1 MERDTVKQIILEYQ
15 QLVANLKLVERESEL
30 SESLNYVLV
39 GLRRAGK
46 SYLLYQQ
53 VQKLLALGHS
63 AEEILYFNFEDDRLE
78 NLSLSD
84 LDLLKTCYEELFSH
98 QPIFFLDEIQNV
110 EGWEHFARRLAD
122 QKYSVYITGS
132 NSRML
137 SMEIAGTLGGRY
149 MVQHVHPYS
158 FGEFL
163 KASGI
168 SLGENWEL
176 SPTRNDVV
184 RNFDTYLRYGGLPEL
199 VQIEPRLKRAW
210 LSNLYNKIFF
220 GDMLMRHQVRNALA
234 LKLLIRKLAESVK
247 QPCSFNR
254 LAQIVS
260 SAGTKTR
267 VETVIDYL
275 EYAKEGCLIF
285 EVENYAAKIAEK
297 ASNKKYYFADTGV
310 LNLFLLDPETSLLEN
325 LVAVRLHSLFD
336 DVCFF
341 QSGFEVDFYLWE
353 REIAFQVAWSLKDSD
368 TRKREVEALKKLA
381 ARHPVKRMLIV
392 TNDESGTI
400 ECEPCAI
407 EVVPAWKFLLTDF

>member
-1 MERDTVKQIILEYQ
+1 M
-15 QLVANLKLVERESEL
+15 
-30 SESLNYVLV
+30 V
-39 GLRRAGK
+39 GLRCVGK

-78 NLSLSD
+78 NLSLAD
-84 LDLLKTCYEELFSH
+84 LDLLKTCYEELFSY

-149 MVQHVHPYS
+149 MVEHVHPYS

-163 KASGI
+163 TASGV

-199 VQIEPRLKRAW
+199 VQIEPKLKRAW
-210 LSNLYNKIFF
+210 LSNPYNKIFF

-267 VETVIDYL
+267 VETVTDYL
-275 EYAKEGCLIF
+275 EYAKESCLIF

-297 ASNKKYYFADTGV
+297 ALNKKYYFADTV
-310 LNLFLLDPETSLLEN
+310 
-325 LVAVRLHSLFD
+325 
-336 DVCFF
+336 
-341 QSGFEVDFYLWE
+341 
-353 REIAFQVAWSLKDSD
+353 
-368 TRKREVEALKKLA
+368 
-381 ARHPVKRMLIV
+381 M
-392 TNDESGTI
+392 NDEGDTI

-407 EVVPAWKFLLTDF
+407 EVVPAWKFLLTAF